1 MKLYFTNKKEIN
13 SFEVLLPEIS
23 FKYCDNPDGEMYA
36 MIVTDIKSNYDIA
49 KELIHEL
56 NSLLL
61 SKKSVIILNL
71 LVNPYFDELCMIISN
86 CNDLSKRKKAII
98 KKYVFSY
105 LSSDKAN
112 YIFSIP
118 NIRGN
123 EIYKKKNMYLISK
136 KILSFI

>member
-61 SKKSVIILNL
+61 SKKKCY
-71 LVNPYFDELCMIISN
+71 YFKLTCKS
-86 CNDLSKRKKAII
+86 L
-98 KKYVFSY
+98 F
-105 LSSDKAN
+105 
-112 YIFSIP
+112 
-118 NIRGN
+118 
-123 EIYKKKNMYLISK
+123 
-136 KILSFI
+136 